1 VDTPVINFDGAT
13 DTFNA
18 AASTTAP
25 TFVFEDGIHQ
35 IEIGDIGTIPQPG
48 IEGFPAIGVYPGLV
62 VGLDGSFSGFNGTVT
77 VTAAPEPGL
86 LALPGV
92 GLRLLAVRPF

>member
-1 VDTPVINFDGAT
+1 MDTPVINFDGAT
-13 DTFNA
+13 YTFNA

-62 VGLDGSFSGFNGTVT
+62 VGLDGSFSG
-77 VTAAPEPGL
+77 L
-86 LALPGV
+86 LALLGV
-92 GLRLLAVRPF
+92 ELLLLAVRPFRTPLRGA